1 LKNTEEIGLPT
12 KKELK
17 LVDPVT
23 KADLIMLLY
32 KIIEHEGPNYGR
44 MHKAAKALQD
54 FLEEKYGYTLGY
66 RFTDPS
72 IYDVWDN
79 QFQED
84 IERYDALD
92 RLVNNNDLP
101 IPETIGY
108 YSHKLELRRPDG
120 EFLLST
126 VSKHNLEKK
135 FKIKID
141 VLFEEIK
148 KFCLKG

>member
-1 LKNTEEIGLPT
+1 MSAS
-12 KKELK
+12 KKKIK

-32 KIIEHEGPNYGR
+32 KIIEHERPNYGR

-66 RFTDPS
+66 RFTNPS

-101 IPETIGY
+101 IPGRIGY
-108 YSHKLELRRPDG
+108 YSHDLKLRRPDG
-120 EFLLST
+120 EFLLNT
-126 VSKHNLEKK
+126 VSKHNLEKQLK
-135 FKIKID
+135 TRMDVLVEKIKS
-141 VLFEEIK
+141 VLESV
-148 KFCLKG
+148 G